1 MKDRIAKATRTFLA
15 LTSALALGA
24 PVAAQGPEVAS
35 ALEFTP
41 FMVAISVQ
49 DIEKETAWFVDNL
62 GFMVEKDASVR
73 DGAVKFRW
81 LINGTQRIELLSI
94 AGSQPGPTRATP
106 PGHAAIRGITQVT
119 LETRDI
125 VATRAALAAKGIT
138 PALDITDVAVLGIK
152 AMYLLDPEGN
162 AIEIAQTV
170 GG

>member
-1 MKDRIAKATRTFLA
+1 MMGSRISLVLA
-15 LTSALALGA
+15 ALAMGTGGA
-24 PVAAQGPEVAS
+24 ASAQGPEVAA
-35 ALEFTP
+35 ALEFNH

-49 DIEKETAWFVDNL
+49 DIDKETAWFVDKL
-62 GFMVEKDASVR
+62 GFSVEKDASVR
-73 DGAVKFRW
+73 DGAVRFRW
-81 LINGTQRIELLSI
+81 LKNGNQRIELLGI

-125 VATRAALAAKGIT
+125 EATRAALAAKGIT

-162 AIEIAQTV
+162 AIEIAQKV
-170 GG
+170 G

>member
-1 MKDRIAKATRTFLA
+1 MTGSRISLA
-15 LTSALALGA
+15 FAAVALASCSTA
-24 PVAAQGPEVAS
+24 HAQGPEVAS
-35 ALEFTP
+35 ALEFNH

-49 DIEKETAWFVDNL
+49 DIDKETAWFVDKL
-62 GFMVEKDASVR
+62 GFSVEKDASVR
-73 DGAVKFRW
+73 DGAVRFRW
-81 LINGTQRIELLSI
+81 LKNGNQRIELLGI

-125 VATRAALAAKGIT
+125 EATRAALAAKGIT

-162 AIEIAQTV
+162 AIEIAQKV
-170 GG
+170 SG

>member
-1 MKDRIAKATRTFLA
+1 MRGSRISLA
-15 LTSALALGA
+15 LAALALATGGA
-24 PVAAQGPEVAS
+24 ASAQGPEVGA
-35 ALEFTP
+35 ALEFNH
-41 FMVAISVQ
+41 FMVAISVA
-49 DIEKETAWFVDNL
+49 DVEAETRWFVDNL
-62 GFMVEKDASVR
+62 GFTVEKDASVR

-94 AGSQPGPTRATP
+94 AGSQPGPKRATP
-106 PGHAAIRGITQVT
+106 PGHAAIQGITQVT
-119 LETRDI
+119 LGTNDI

-170 GG
+170 SG

>member
-1 MKDRIAKATRTFLA
+1 VKGSHISLA
-15 LTSALALGA
+15 LAATLGLGIGA
-24 PVAAQGPEVAS
+24 PAAAQGPEVAS
-35 ALEFTP
+35 ALEFNH

-49 DIEKETAWFVDNL
+49 DIEAETRWFVDNL
-62 GFMVEKDASVR
+62 GFTVEKDASVR
-73 DGAVKFRW
+73 DGAVRFRW
-81 LINGTQRIELLSI
+81 LINGNQRIELLSI
-94 AGSQPGPTRATP
+94 AGSQPGPVRATP

-125 VATRAALAAKGIT
+125 LATRAALAAKGIT

-162 AIEIAQTV
+162 AIEIAQHV

>member
-1 MKDRIAKATRTFLA
+1 MKTIKAPLA
-15 LTSALALGA
+15 FAVALALGA
-24 PVAAQGPEVAS
+24 PAAAQGPEVGA
-35 ALEFTP
+35 ALEFNH

-49 DIEKETAWFVDNL
+49 DIDKETAWFVDNL
-62 GFMVEKDASVR
+62 GFTVEKDASVR

-94 AGSQPGPTRATP
+94 AGSQPGPTRGTP
-106 PGHAAIRGITQVT
+106 PGHAGIRGITQVT
-119 LETRDI
+119 LGTDDI

-138 PALDITDVAVLGIK
+138 PALDITDVTPLGIK

-170 GG
+170 H